1 MLLSKLVHLNSDY
14 LRKCECQAMMERR
27 EVFWAFFLGW
37 VSQVGVIR
45 QEKRREE
52 EEEDGE
58 RGRLPWGLMAQKH
71 MTRSCGP

>member
-1 MLLSKLVHLNSDY
+1 
-14 LRKCECQAMMERR
+14 MMERR

-58 RGRLPWGLMAQKH
+58 RGRLPWVLMAQKH